1 MPSTKLR
8 NPTAAAARA
17 AAAAGKNWRTDL
29 EGQILRAMNPSPI
42 VPFKV
47 QTAVIDWRIEN
58 QLVRKLHEYFESFS
72 DKESMHNYGAIWRWR
87 IRRDSGAVKIAL
99 ERATACRKEIKHG
112 GGYLNREWSMV
123 FKARREK
130 MEASAIK

>member
-1 MPSTKLR
+1 MEKHWEVDQLWETLS
-8 NPTAAAARA
+8 PT
-17 AAAAGKNWRTDL
+17 
-29 EGQILRAMNPSPI
+29 MNPSPI
-42 VPFKV
+42 VPFHI
-47 QTAVIDWRIEN
+47 APPVIDWRVEN

-87 IRRDSGAVKIAL
+87 IRRDAGAVKIAL

-112 GGYLNREWSMV
+112 GGYLNREWAMV